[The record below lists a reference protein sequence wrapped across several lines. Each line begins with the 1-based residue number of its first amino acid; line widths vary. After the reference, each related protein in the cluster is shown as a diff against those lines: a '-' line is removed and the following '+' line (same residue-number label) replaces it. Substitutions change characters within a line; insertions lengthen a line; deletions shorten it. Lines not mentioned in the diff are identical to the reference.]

1 MQKFLLILAGVLV
14 AVVLIGLP
22 VLMYIY
28 LGGDHQSGLEKLRDI
43 TIVMFGIAVILS
55 TLLFAA
61 LMGLLAWVALKLKD
75 KVNVLF
81 DDKLSPLL
89 DNKVSPLL
97 DTVNDTAGRVKGTT
111 EFMTEEVASPVIS
124 FYGTLAKARAMTRT
138 VTGRDKDTGQG
149 TFKRLLKR

>member
-1 MQKFLLILAGVLV
+1 MQKFLLILAGALVLV
-14 AVVLIGLP
+14 LVIGLP
-22 VLMYIY
+22 FLLYFG
-28 LGGDHQSGLEKLRDI
+28 LGGDHQSGLEKLRDVVI
-43 TIVMFGIAVILS
+43 IMFGFAIVLA
-55 TLLFAA
+55 TLLLAA
-61 LMGLLAWVALKLKD
+61 LLGLLAWVALKLKD
-75 KVNVLF
+75 KVTVLF
-81 DDKLSPLL
+81 DDKLTPLL

-138 VTGRDKDTGQG
+138 VTGRDKDTGAG